1 LAEDKGKHDKGTLYF
16 ILHAAG
22 CGTVHCSLHPF
33 ALTPPS
39 PSPGGAAAHAH
50 PHRQLPK
57 PAARRHTLRTAG
69 WTALPDHVSAFANE
83 FAMPGTFT
91 D

>member
-1 LAEDKGKHDKGTLYF
+1 MTKGRSILVCTLLAAPLYT
-16 ILHAAG
+16 APS
-22 CGTVHCSLHPF
+22 TPF

-50 PHRQLPK
+50 QHAKCNAPK